1 MAAKMRNGPPPV
13 SKGQKGKDGKVQAGR
28 LDRSW
33 SNESNYAAVSG
44 VAVVGRNRWAMGKGE
59 SGKKQTIAKK
69 RKEGTISNEARH
81 KNCPT

>member
-1 MAAKMRNGPPPV
+1 MNWPTTPV
-13 SKGQKGKDGKVQAGR
+13 SKGQKGKEGKVQAGR

-44 VAVVGRNRWAMGKGE
+44 VAVVGRNRWAMAEGE

-69 RKEGTISNEARH
+69 RKQGTISNEASQ
-81 KNCPT
+81 KIGPT